1 MKKIEKRIRTKAWL
15 NFIKTAGGL
24 DNPNQ
29 IGKYID
35 EQLEQREDYSFVGDS
50 ARNFT
55 NYANGRGSPTE
66 ATRDVID
73 DIFMGS
79 AKVFTSGPEGS
90 GLFEAMFN
98 AKYQPEGWGYFGWFE
113 SLHLC
118 YSDDPESGYK
128 ATMRCLRTRMNEGNL
143 FMPEESISP
152 ATEVNL
158 LASTLY
164 ILQKLTSSERTRFS
178 EIEEV
183 LTFIFD
189 FYGNSKFQ
197 KELIELDLHDSI
209 LEWMIIRIENYCL
222 SRAYQSL
229 TLNRE
234 LPGNAS
240 NLKDDLSEIIEFV
253 KSEVLYET
261 ASIDS
266 AHNLRIH
273 LGYIQPPVNRSCTT

>member
-1 MKKIEKRIRTKAWL
+1 M
-15 NFIKTAGGL
+15 
-24 DNPNQ
+24 
-29 IGKYID
+29 
-35 EQLEQREDYSFVGDS
+35 S
-50 ARNFT
+50 
-55 NYANGRGSPTE
+55 
-66 ATRDVID
+66 
-73 DIFMGS
+73 
-79 AKVFTSGPEGS
+79 
-90 GLFEAMFN
+90 
-98 AKYQPEGWGYFGWFE
+98 
-113 SLHLC
+113 
-118 YSDDPESGYK
+118 
-128 ATMRCLRTRMNEGNL
+128 
-143 FMPEESISP
+143 EESISP
-152 ATEVNL
+152 TTELNL

-164 ILQKLTSSERTRFS
+164 IFKKLTSSDRTKFS

-189 FYGNSKFQ
+189 FYDNSKFQ
-197 KELIELDLHDSI
+197 KKLIELDLHDSI
-209 LEWMIIRIENYCL
+209 LEWVIIRIENYCL

-261 ASIDS
+261 TAIDS

>member
-15 NFIKTAGGL
+15 NFIKTTGGL

-35 EQLEQREDYSFVGDS
+35 EQLALREDYSFVGDS

-55 NYANGRGSPTE
+55 NYANGRRNPTE
-66 ATRDVID
+66 ATREVID
-73 DIFMGS
+73 GIFMES

-90 GLFEAMFN
+90 GLFEAMFSDN
-98 AKYQPEGWGYFGWFE
+98 YQPEGWGYFGWLE

-118 YSDDPESGYK
+118 YSDDPEIGYK
-128 ATMRCLRTRMNEGNL
+128 ATMQCLRTRMNEGNL
-143 FMPEESISP
+143 FISEESISP
-152 ATEVNL
+152 ASELNL

-164 ILQKLTSSERTRFS
+164 ILKTLTNSDRTKFS
-178 EIEEV
+178 EIEEI
-183 LTFIFD
+183 LTLIFD
-189 FYGNSKFQ
+189 FYSNSKFQ
-197 KELIELDLHDSI
+197 EKLMSLELHDSV
-209 LEWMIIRIENYCL
+209 LEWVIIRIENYCL

-234 LPGNAS
+234 LPDNAS
-240 NLKDDLSEIIEFV
+240 NLKGDFSEIIEFI
-253 KSEVLYET
+253 KNEVLYET
-261 ASIDS
+261 AAIDS

-273 LGYIQPPVNRSCTT
+273 LGYIQSPANR